1 MKSMN
6 SMPPVLPP
14 DLPDVF
20 WPLRVPVPVGG
31 ATPLPVWFWWHS
43 QFLTVKDFA

>member
-6 SMPPVLPP
+6 SMPPVLP
-14 DLPDVF
+14 PDVF

-31 ATPLPVWFWWHS
+31 ATPLPVWFWWHY
-43 QFLTVKDFA
+43 QFVTAKGLC